1 MKGLLL
7 DTEENQIRKVEVNEL
22 RDYYKAMH
30 CDCITVVY
38 TQLDGQQ
45 LAIICDDEA
54 LCKSGCLIPTVKLS
68 SGDTIFNSVIF
79 AAVEPGSEDFS
90 DLSETL
96 ENSILQKVAHSDSGR
111 VMVLLQQALCI
122 CKSRTLDMQTYI
134 STSVFSINYYKG
146 DDLYV

>member
-22 RDYYKAMH
+22 HDYYKAMH
-30 CDCITVVY
+30 CDCITAVY
-38 TQLDGQQ
+38 TELDGQQ
-45 LAIICDDEA
+45 FAIICDDEA

-96 ENSILQKVAHSDSGR
+96 ENSILQRVAHSDSGR
-111 VMVLLQQALCI
+111 VMVLL
-122 CKSRTLDMQTYI
+122 
-134 STSVFSINYYKG
+134 
-146 DDLYV
+146 

>member
-45 LAIICDDEA
+45 LAIIVMMR
-54 LCKSGCLIPTVKLS
+54 L
-68 SGDTIFNSVIF
+68 F
-79 AAVEPGSEDFS
+79 A
-90 DLSETL
+90 
-96 ENSILQKVAHSDSGR
+96 KVA
-111 VMVLLQQALCI
+111 V
-122 CKSRTLDMQTYI
+122 
-134 STSVFSINYYKG
+134 
-146 DDLYV
+146 

>member
-38 TQLDGQQ
+38 TRLDGQQ

-68 SGDTIFNSVIF
+68 SLRLLSQ
-79 AAVEPGSEDFS
+79 
-90 DLSETL
+90 DLK
-96 ENSILQKVAHSDSGR
+96 ILVTFLKHWR
-111 VMVLLQQALCI
+111 ILFYR
-122 CKSRTLDMQTYI
+122 K
-134 STSVFSINYYKG
+134 
-146 DDLYV
+146 

>member
-38 TQLDGQQ
+38 AQLDGQQ
-45 LAIICDDEA
+45 FAIICDDEA

-68 SGDTIFNSVIF
+68 SDDTIFNSVIF

-111 VMVLLQQALCI
+111 VMVLL
-122 CKSRTLDMQTYI
+122 
-134 STSVFSINYYKG
+134 
-146 DDLYV
+146 

>member
-22 RDYYKAMH
+22 HDYYKAMH

-38 TQLDGQQ
+38 TELEGQQ
-45 LAIICDDEA
+45 LVIICDDEA

-79 AAVEPGSEDFS
+79 LLLLSL
-90 DLSETL
+90 DLMISVTFL
-96 ENSILQKVAHSDSGR
+96 KHWRILFCRK
-111 VMVLLQQALCI
+111 
-122 CKSRTLDMQTYI
+122 
-134 STSVFSINYYKG
+134 
-146 DDLYV
+146 

>member
-22 RDYYKAMH
+22 HDYYKAMH

-38 TQLDGQQ
+38 IELDGQQ

-54 LCKSGCLIPTVKLS
+54 LYKNGCLIPTVKLPT
-68 SGDTIFNSVIF
+68 GDIIFNSVIF
-79 AAVEPGSEDFS
+79 AAIEPGSDDFS
-90 DLSETL
+90 DLPETL

-111 VMVLLQQALCI
+111 VMVLL
-122 CKSRTLDMQTYI
+122 
-134 STSVFSINYYKG
+134 
-146 DDLYV
+146 

>member
-22 RDYYKAMH
+22 HDYYKAMH

-38 TQLDGQQ
+38 TELEGQQ

-79 AAVEPGSEDFS
+79 AAIKPGSDDFS
-90 DLSETL
+90 DLSEAL
-96 ENSILQKVAHSDSGR
+96 EDSIL
-111 VMVLLQQALCI
+111 
-122 CKSRTLDMQTYI
+122 
-134 STSVFSINYYKG
+134 
-146 DDLYV
+146 

>member
-22 RDYYKAMH
+22 HDYYKAMH

-38 TQLDGQQ
+38 TELDGQQ
-45 LAIICDDEA
+45 FAIICDDEA

-68 SGDTIFNSVIF
+68 LGDTIFNSVIF

-96 ENSILQKVAHSDSGR
+96 ENSILQR
-111 VMVLLQQALCI
+111 VSHI
-122 CKSRTLDMQTYI
+122 
-134 STSVFSINYYKG
+134 
-146 DDLYV
+146 DLNRVIVIL

>member
-22 RDYYKAMH
+22 HDYYKAMH

-38 TQLDGQQ
+38 TELEGQQ

-68 SGDTIFNSVIF
+68 SGDTIFNSVILLLL
-79 AAVEPGSEDFS
+79 SL
-90 DLSETL
+90 DLMISVTFL
-96 ENSILQKVAHSDSGR
+96 KHWRILFCRK
-111 VMVLLQQALCI
+111 
-122 CKSRTLDMQTYI
+122 
-134 STSVFSINYYKG
+134 
-146 DDLYV
+146 